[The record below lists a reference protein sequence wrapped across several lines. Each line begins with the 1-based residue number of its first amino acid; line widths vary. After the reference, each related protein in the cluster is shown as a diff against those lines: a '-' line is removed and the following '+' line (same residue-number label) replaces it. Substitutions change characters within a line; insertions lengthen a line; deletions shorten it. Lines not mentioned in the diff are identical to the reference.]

1 MSRKLVLGVLL
12 TLVLIV
18 LWLVLSGY
26 WFKPILLF
34 FGACGVI
41 TAMALTLRTGLLD
54 DESAP
59 FPRILPFLSY
69 WRWLGGEI
77 LKANVYVVRTALK
90 PELDITPTLT
100 RVPVRAESGL
110 ARATFANSITL
121 TPGTVTVE
129 VEENGFLVHA
139 LSRELTDQEAFA
151 EMERRTIEAADGG
164 VERSGKAG
172 DAS

>member
-69 WRWLGGEI
+69 WSWLGGEI
-77 LKANVYVVRTALK
+77 LKANLYVIRTALK
-90 PELDITPTLT
+90 PELDIQPVLT
-100 RVPVRAESGL
+100 RVPVRAKSGL

-139 LSRELTDQEAFA
+139 LTRELADQEAFA
-151 EMERRTIEAADGG
+151 EIERRTIAAAEGVHQSQLEQGEA
-164 VERSGKAG
+164 
-172 DAS
+172 